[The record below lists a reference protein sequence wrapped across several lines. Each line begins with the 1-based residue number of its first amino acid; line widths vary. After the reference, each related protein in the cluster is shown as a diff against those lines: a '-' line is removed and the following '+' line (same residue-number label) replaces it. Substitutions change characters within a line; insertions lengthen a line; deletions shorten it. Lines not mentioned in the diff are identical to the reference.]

1 MTLLFT
7 GTTGD
12 HSGHSLFTWAIARR
26 LMEKG
31 LSVGFLKPFGTHP
44 VKLDGFWT
52 DQDAVL
58 FKEVLGLQEPF
69 DRICPY
75 LISEETWMQ
84 EKPGDVLE
92 EIKTLARELSTG
104 KDILLIM
111 GSEHIFLDDPSHN
124 VSDVSLNTELQADF
138 ILVDR
143 YRDTAKSIY
152 SILSASSLLRDR
164 IKGIILNRVPQ
175 AKLQEIR
182 DRIIPSLAKK
192 GIPIVIALPE
202 DPFLSFRT
210 LGEVRGI
217 VDGELLCGEEGIE
230 EPVGGM
236 TVGSSDLKGELL
248 LFKRAYNKI
257 VLLRPH
263 SPEMGAGESQG
274 LRPIAGILLTGGRN
288 PAPQLLAV
296 AKKANVPLILVK
308 GDTFPVLERLEQS
321 TSTLSIQ
328 DEAKVLRLTELMDR
342 DGALDTLLQT
352 LGVST

>member
-1 MTLLFT
+1 MSFLFI

-12 HSGHSLFTWAIARR
+12 HAGHRLFTWAVALR

-31 LSVGFLKPFGTHP
+31 LNVGFLKPFGTHP

-52 DQDAVL
+52 DQDVVL

-75 LISEETWMQ
+75 PLSEETCIKDKS
-84 EKPGDVLE
+84 EDVLK
-92 EIKTLARELSTG
+92 EIKTLAKELSKG

-124 VSDVSLNTELQADF
+124 VSDVSLNTELETDF

-182 DRIIPSLAKK
+182 DRTIPSLAKK
-192 GIPIVIALPE
+192 GIPTVIALPE
-202 DPFLSFRT
+202 DPFLSFRS

-217 VDGELLCGEEGIE
+217 LDGEFLCGEESIE

-236 TVGSSDLKGELL
+236 TVGSSDLKGGLL

-257 VLLRPH
+257 VLLKPQP
-263 SPEMGAGESQG
+263 PEMEAGESQG

-288 PAPQLLAV
+288 PAPQLLAA
-296 AKKANVPLILVK
+296 AKEVNVPLILVK

-321 TSTLSIQ
+321 TPTLSIQ
-328 DEAKVLRLTELMDR
+328 DELKVRRFTELMDR
-342 DGALDTLLQT
+342 DGAFDQLLQT
-352 LGVST
+352 FGICI